1 MISLDD
7 FINSTKSTELR
18 RDLTSNKEQLDAV
31 TSPVNFTLKV
41 IAGPGSG
48 KTTVLVFRVLKLI
61 YVDDVR
67 PEEIIAT
74 TFTIKAA
81 NELKSRILSW
91 GEIIRQYALD
101 NLTLSEE
108 VRWRIENLNFN
119 QITAGTID
127 SISEE
132 ALTEY
137 RNPGDNAP
145 VIVDNAVALSLMNK
159 KGYMGT
165 GLFSPSVRTIFEEEL
180 KKIFGKVPTGDKRSE
195 YLINLNN
202 RLKENLISTDKL
214 RGFPCTKKCLDKYN
228 DYLEEKL
235 LMDFPMLEQEYRDFM
250 KTPKGVEY
258 LGRYKFVLI
267 DEYQDTNLLQE
278 SIFRELM
285 ANAVRNG
292 GSCMVVGD
300 DDQSMYRFRGSRAYL
315 FNDLEKRMES
325 SGVEFKQFFLSKNYR
340 STPNIV
346 DFYNRFIAMD
356 REYQNARIQKPE
368 MTAERK
374 DCINYPVLGMFRDT
388 VVKLSRD
395 LSDFILKLVRGGTYT
410 FRDNDDKE
418 WTIKLGDG
426 GSAADIVL
434 LCSSPAEY
442 GSNHKPRM
450 PHLINDYIAPRGV
463 EVFNPRGQEL
473 QNINNVG
480 LICGLTLLCI
490 DPLNDYLTMKYEKGS
505 GKVWASKDAYR
516 VITEWRAGATSFINS
531 APDVRG
537 VSLKRYV
544 ESWQLMNPLNGSKWK
559 DDVTLVDI
567 MYNLLPW
574 VVPLHKELE
583 GLVYLQAICRTADNS
598 SHVNNF
604 DGRIV
609 FEYEWKYV
617 NGKRIKDYKGIMR
630 SSVKA
635 ALTDIFIPIA
645 SGEVDIDETLLSDAP
660 YNKLD
665 IMSMHQAKGL
675 EFPITIVDVAS
686 DFSTNHAKQRFKRFP
701 NENDPDATSMT
712 ENFLAELSP
721 EVKIDRN
728 DVDRCFD
735 DMIRRYYVSFSR
747 PQDVLL
753 LVGLT
758 PNRYDLDGKVIPNV
772 GTGWTRDG
780 TWVWGSGL
788 NNLVHL

>member
-7 FINSTKSTELR
+7 FINSTKSAELR

-31 TSPVNFTLKV
+31 TSPVNVTLKV

-61 YVDDVR
+61 YVDDVK

-81 NELKSRILSW
+81 DELKSRILSW
-91 GEIIRQYALD
+91 GETIRQYALD
-101 NLTLSEE
+101 NLELSKE

-159 KGYMGT
+159 RGYMGS
-165 GLFSPSVRTIFEEEL
+165 GMFNPSVRTLFEEEL
-180 KKIFGKVPTGDKRSE
+180 KKIFGKAPTGDKRSE

-214 RGFPCTKKCLDKYN
+214 HGFPCTKKCLDKYN

-235 LMDFPMLEQEYRDFM
+235 LMDFPMLEQKYRDFM

-300 DDQSMYRFRGSRAYL
+300 DDQSMYRFRGSRVYL
-315 FNDLEKRMES
+315 FNNLEKRMES
-325 SGVEFKQFFLSKNYR
+325 SGLKFRQFFLSKNYR

-356 REYQNARIQKPE
+356 REYQNARIKKPE

-388 VVKLSRD
+388 IEELSRD
-395 LSDFILKLVRGGTYT
+395 LSDFILKLVKGGTYS
-410 FRDNDDKE
+410 FRDNNDKE
-418 WTIKLGDG
+418 WTIKLGNG

-442 GSNHKPRM
+442 GSNHKARM
-450 PHLINDYIAPRGV
+450 PHLINDYITPRGV

-537 VSLKRYV
+537 VSLKKYV
-544 ESWQLMNPLNGSKWK
+544 ESWQLMNPLNGNKWK

-617 NGKRIKDYKGIMR
+617 NGKRVKDYKGIMR

-686 DFSTNHAKQRFKRFP
+686 DFSTNHAKQRFKRYP

-721 EVKIDRN
+721 EVKIDRD

-758 PNRYDLDGKVIPNV
+758 PNRYNRDGKVIPNV